1 MAKRVTDILRILMG
15 FIFLWAFFD
24 KTFGLGFA
32 TKLQDAW
39 IRGGSPTTGF
49 LKFGVHGPLDSFFN
63 SLAAMP
69 AIDWLFMLGLLFV
82 GLTLIFNR
90 FVKWGA
96 IVGSVMLFL
105 MYLALILPEN
115 NPVIDDHLVY
125 IFVLVLIALNV
136 DKSKQL
142 SSKY

>member
-1 MAKRVTDILRILMG
+1 MQKTIYGLLRVSMG

-32 TKLQDAW
+32 TKLENAW

-49 LKFGVHGPLDSFFN
+49 LNFGVKGPLAEIFQ
-63 SLAAMP
+63 SLAGV
-69 AIDWLFMLGLLFV
+69 AIVDWLFMLGLLFV

-96 IVGSVMLFL
+96 IIGSIMLFL
-105 MYLALILPEN
+105 MYLALLWPEN

-125 IFVLVLIALNV
+125 IFVLVLISLN
-136 DKSKQL
+136 SKNQ
-142 SSKY
+142 K